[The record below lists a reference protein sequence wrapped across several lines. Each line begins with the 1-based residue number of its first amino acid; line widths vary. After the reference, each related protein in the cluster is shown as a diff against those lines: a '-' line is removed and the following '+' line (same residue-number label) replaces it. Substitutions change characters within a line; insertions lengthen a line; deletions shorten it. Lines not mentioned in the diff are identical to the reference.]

1 MQTKKSDLMKKK
13 LKIALE
19 FQEVIYRVFQYSL
32 RLGYFEGRD
41 NPKSVIQS
49 VKAYCY
55 FRIPVFRDILLKLV
69 VRKEDEEVE
78 WKMENTDYDL

>member
-41 NPKSVIQS
+41 NPKSVI
-49 VKAYCY
+49 
-55 FRIPVFRDILLKLV
+55 
-69 VRKEDEEVE
+69 
-78 WKMENTDYDL
+78 